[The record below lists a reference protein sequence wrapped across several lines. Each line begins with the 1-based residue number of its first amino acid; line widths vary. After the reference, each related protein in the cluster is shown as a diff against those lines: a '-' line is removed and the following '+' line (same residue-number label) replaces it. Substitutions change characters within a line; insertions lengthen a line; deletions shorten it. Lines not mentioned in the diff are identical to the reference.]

1 MRPSTSTN
9 SCAPASEESGL
20 LPSLA
25 KLLDSARKELDA
37 DRDTA
42 KALMTRAASLLRVEL
57 ERQSADIVRE
67 QTSGGLVP
75 WQVRRLNVYIEAR
88 LDQPILLQEL
98 SAISKL
104 STAYFSR
111 AFKRTFRETPH
122 AHIVRCRLKRAES
135 LMLTSDLSLSD
146 IALRCGFTDQAH
158 LCKLFRRRYAQT
170 PAAWR
175 RERTDIDSR
184 KSRGTLPEE
193 CAIECR

>member
-1 MRPSTSTN
+1 MLHSPN
-9 SCAPASEESGL
+9 INKCIPASAEPGL

-25 KLLDSARKELDA
+25 KLLDSARKELDGN
-37 DRDTA
+37 RDTA
-42 KALMTRAASLLRVEL
+42 KALMTRAVSLLRVEI
-57 ERQSADIVRE
+57 ERQSADIAHD
-67 QTSGGLVP
+67 QTGGGLVP

-88 LDQPILLQEL
+88 LELPILLQEL
-98 SAISKL
+98 SAVSKL

-122 AHIVRCRLKRAES
+122 SYIVRRRLERAES

-158 LCKLFRRRYAQT
+158 LCKLFRKRYEKT

-175 RERTDIDSR
+175 RERTEIDSR
-184 KSRGTLPEE
+184 KSKANLPEE
-193 CAIECR
+193 CAIECY